1 MSKEHQDKMLAL
13 LDRAYNEGVT
23 DKDDAVKKAYQQGV
37 SDTLASM
44 NLTPTTEYES
54 EIPTHNIDSLPTKAF
69 FDAVNPEGYKKSD
82 YSKIWAAL
90 LSTDVDSGIAEMNYP
105 YCVFGKGDKVVVT
118 CNGEPSQTILPY
130 KECFAIYCLTPNK
143 TYQWTMYSGSK
154 VLKNGSFKTT
164 GRVRWMKTPSTKY
177 PHNLRDIGC
186 PKELVSEGGG
196 IEFGRV
202 YRSEEPNKVVA
213 ESADHIY
220 LRDQLGITV
229 QLNLRDASNP
239 SDAARDDL
247 FETTYSYNIPAY
259 SEVLTC
265 STDSKELFRL
275 AFEALVSELEKGKN
289 VLVNCWQGRDRTGT
303 FCWLVQ
309 SLCYMK
315 IGYAEAHWE
324 LSSFDRCENSKIWN
338 IEEASNG
345 ELLTFIMKLQS
356 KIKDTTKRN
365 DSYTLA
371 YYLAH
376 NILGISDER
385 IKKLQSIM
393 VTKI

>member
-1 MSKEHQDKMLAL
+1 MSTNQETMLAL
-13 LDRAYNEGVT
+13 LDRAYNEGVI
-23 DKDDAVKKAYQQGV
+23 DKEDAVKKAYQQGV

-44 NLTPTTEYES
+44 NMTPATEEES
-54 EIPTHNIDSLPTKAF
+54 EIPTHNIESLSTKAF
-69 FDAVNPEGYKKSD
+69 FDETNPEGYKKGD
-82 YSKIWAAL
+82 YSKIWPSL
-90 LSTDVDSGIAEMNYP
+90 LSTDVDSGRAEMNYP
-105 YCVFGKGDKVVVT
+105 YCVYGKGDKVVVT
-118 CNGEPSQTILPY
+118 CNDEQQQTILPY

-143 TYQWTMYSGSK
+143 TYQWTMYSGTK
-154 VLKNGSFKTT
+154 VLKSGSFKTT
-164 GRVRWMKTPSTKY
+164 GRVRWMKTPSVKY

-186 PKELVSEGGG
+186 PKELVSEGCG
-196 IEFGRV
+196 IAYGRI
-202 YRSEEPNKVVA
+202 YRSEGPDKVEVG
-213 ESADHIY
+213 SADHIY

-229 QLNLRDASNP
+229 QLNLRDASKS
-239 SDAARDDL
+239 SDAARNDL

-259 SEVLTC
+259 SEAITG
-265 STDSKELFRL
+265 STDSKTLFRQ
-275 AFEALVSELEKGKN
+275 AFEALVGELEKGKN

-315 IGYAEAHWE
+315 IGYTEAHWE

-345 ELLTFIMKLQS
+345 ELMTFITKLQS

-371 YYLAH
+371 YYFAH
-376 NILGISDER
+376 DILGVADER

-393 VTKI
+393 VAKI